1 MIYASISVSHESYD
15 VFGVIVAVVVVAIV
29 AMNFFGGRPTRFF
42 VVVGT
47 DMVAAAVKA
56 TAGNVFGG
64 RPMRFFVV
72 KAGIVFFGGRPMRFF
87 GVAVAVAFATIG
99 GGSSVTAPNQCAGN
113 CCPSSGYV
121 ALLHIRCIVCD
132 DGNATK

>member
-1 MIYASISVSHESYD
+1 MGALRVIYASISVSHESYD
-15 VFGVIVAVVVVAIV
+15 VFGVIVAVVVAIV

-42 VVVGT
+42 VVVGV
-47 DMVAAAVKA
+47 VAAASKA
-56 TAGNVFGG
+56 CNVFGG

-132 DGNATK
+132 DG